1 MGPMKKL
8 GFLRE
13 ESLMISRRTFLAS
26 SLMAI
31 GALAMPKSALGGTVV
46 KADVENKISS
56 LASTLCESRLTSL
69 A

>member
-31 GALAMPKSALGGTVV
+31 GALAMPKPALGGTVV

>member
-46 KADVENKISS
+46 KADVEKNILS
-56 LASTLCESRLTSL
+56 CVNVVRNRG
-69 A
+69 